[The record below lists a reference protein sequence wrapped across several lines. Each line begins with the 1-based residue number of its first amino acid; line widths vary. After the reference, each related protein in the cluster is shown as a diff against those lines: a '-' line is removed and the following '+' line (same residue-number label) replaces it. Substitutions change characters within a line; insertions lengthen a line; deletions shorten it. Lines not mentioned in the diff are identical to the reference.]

1 MTDSTASVYFDL
13 WAEYADMVRDFT
25 NRDYNDDG
33 IQIEV
38 PAEGMCAAEDVLFA
52 SYTNPGYSGN
62 AVVIFERDGAPLE
75 VSGSHCSCFGLEGQ
89 WEPARVTWAAL
100 ALRLPEMARDDND
113 DDGVDSASCTITAPR
128 RVRRSGRLSA
138 STSRR
143 GHD

>member
-38 PAEGMCAAEDVLFA
+38 PADGICSPEDVLFA
-52 SYTNPGYSGN
+52 SYTNPGYSGD

-100 ALRLPEMARDDND
+100 ALRLPEMARDDDD
-113 DDGVDSASCTITAPR
+113 DDGYRFGFMHDHCAEAR
-128 RVRRSGRLSA
+128 EAFRALVREHVEARP
-138 STSRR
+138 
-143 GHD
+143 